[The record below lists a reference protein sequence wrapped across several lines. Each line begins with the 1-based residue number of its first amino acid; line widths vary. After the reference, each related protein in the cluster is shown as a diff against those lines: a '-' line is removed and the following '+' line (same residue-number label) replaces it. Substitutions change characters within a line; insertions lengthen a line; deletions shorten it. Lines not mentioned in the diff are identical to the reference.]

1 MNTIDMVNITGKM
14 DTAAVKD
21 DASDIIKHKVSLSRE
36 WSRML
41 DEEMKRTGYS
51 RSQIIEE
58 SIKVYFTM
66 GSQPSDYI
74 GPNARRIM
82 CRVVN
87 HINEGVNLIKRGE
100 TEKGIQEIDKEIEK
114 LCQTL

>member
-1 MNTIDMVNITGKM
+1 MNTINMINTAGKM
-14 DTAAVKD
+14 DTAVVKD
-21 DASDIIKHKVSLSRE
+21 DANNIIKHKVSLSRE
-36 WSRML
+36 CSCML
-41 DEEMKRTGYS
+41 DAEMKRTGYS

-58 SIKVYFTM
+58 SIKSHFTM

-100 TEKGIQEIDKEIEK
+100 TEKGIQKIDEEMEK